1 VIKYQGMFY
10 IFYGQDDFS
19 LHQALEGIKHGLGDL
34 EMLATNTTKLDGEH
48 LTLNELKGNC
58 NAAPFLSA
66 YRLVIVNGL
75 LRRFEPRQ
83 SKSRGGKHST
93 NESRNELGEWQGM
106 GSYIKEIPNTTVLIL
121 VDGKISGYNPL
132 LTKLSPLAKVK
143 TFLLLRG
150 RSLRTWIQQRVTEG
164 GGNITPQAVSLLAE
178 LIGGNLWAMSNEID
192 KLLLY
197 SRGHTID
204 EDYVTKLVS
213 HAQEANIFALVDAIL
228 EGRTKTAQSILH
240 RLYQE
245 GTSPIYVL
253 AMITRQFRL
262 IALTKDLDSNLSRL
276 QIQNKLRLTSSYG
289 LDKTLTQAKLYD
301 FEHIKQAYSKLLETD
316 LAIKTGKYNDQLA
329 LELLVADL
337 CHAFVIARA

>member
-1 VIKYQGMFY
+1 MFY
-10 IFYGQDDFS
+10 ILYGQDDFS
-19 LHQALEGIKHGLGDL
+19 LHQALEEIKHGLGDS
-34 EMLATNTTKLDGEH
+34 EMLATSTTKLDAEH

-75 LRRFEPRQ
+75 LRRFEPKQ
-83 SKSRGGKHST
+83 SKSRGGKHAT
-93 NESRNELGEWQGM
+93 TESQNELGEWQGVV
-106 GSYIKEIPNTTVLIL
+106 SYIKEIPETTVVIL
-121 VDGKISGYNPL
+121 VDGRISGYNSL
-132 LTKLSPLAKVK
+132 LRKLSPLAKVS
-143 TFLLLRG
+143 TFPLLRG
-150 RSLRTWIQQRVTEG
+150 RGLRNWIQQRVAEG
-164 GGNITPQAVSLLAE
+164 GGEISPQAASLLAE
-178 LIGGNLWAMSNEID
+178 LIGGNLWAMSSEID

-197 SRGHTID
+197 SQGHSID
-204 EDYVTKLVS
+204 EDDVTKLVS

-228 EGRTKTAQSILH
+228 EGRIKTAQNMLH

-245 GTSPIYVL
+245 GASPVYVL

-262 IALTKDLDSNLSRL
+262 IALTKDLDSSLSRP
-276 QIQNKLRLTSSYG
+276 QIQNKLGLTSSYS

-316 LAIKTGKYNDQLA
+316 LAIKTGKYSDQLA

-337 CHAFVIARA
+337 CHASVSAGA